1 MPEVLSQNEVDSL
14 LKALASGE
22 LSIEKVKSE
31 EDEKVKPY
39 DFTRPSKFS
48 KEQIRTIEMVH
59 ENFARGVS
67 NYMSARLRSF
77 VEISKASTDQITY
90 NEFTRSVTSPSFL
103 IIFTPQELN
112 GNVVIEIN
120 LKVIFSII
128 DRLLGGGGGLYQ
140 KFRPLTEIESSL
152 MKNEVVRILSILKD
166 AWSNIYSLTPEL
178 ISIENNPQFVQVTPA
193 NEMVVV
199 VTLDLKI
206 GEIEGFMNL
215 CWPSS
220 LLETIS
226 SKLYAE
232 SYFRQEKQTKENQS
246 SGSIVSLIQ
255 NAELDASV
263 EVGKA
268 TINLKDL
275 LDLEIGDVIMLE
287 RHVDEPV
294 SFYVNGKEKFKCTI
308 GTHKGFNA
316 AKIVGI
322 VNEEMDENAE

>member
-1 MPEVLSQNEVDSL
+1 MPDVLSQNEVDSL

-22 LSIEKVKSE
+22 LSAEEVKSE
-31 EDEKVKPY
+31 ENVKVKPY

-48 KEQIRTIEMVH
+48 KEQIRTLEMVH

-67 NYMSARLRSF
+67 NYLSARLRTF
-77 VEISKASTDQITY
+77 VDITKSSTDQITY
-90 NEFTRSVTSPSFL
+90 NEFTRSIASPSFL
-103 IIFTPQELN
+103 IIFTAQELN

-128 DRLLGGGGGLYQ
+128 DRLMGGGGGLYQ
-140 KFRPLTEIESSL
+140 KFRPLTDIELSL

-166 AWSNIYSLTPEL
+166 AWSNVYNFSPEL
-178 ISIENNPQFVQVTPA
+178 VSIENNPQFAQVTPS

-206 GEIEGFMNL
+206 GEIEGFMNF

-220 LLETIS
+220 LLEALS

-232 SYFRQEKQTKENQS
+232 SYFKQEKQIKDVHSKDTIQ
-246 SGSIVSLIQ
+246 SLIQ
-255 NAELDASV
+255 DAEVELSASIGKTTITLSDLIDLDA
-263 EVGKA
+263 
-268 TINLKDL
+268 
-275 LDLEIGDVIMLE
+275 GDVIMLE
-287 RHVDEPV
+287 KHLNEPA
-294 SFYVNGKEKFKCTI
+294 SLYVNGKEKFKCLI

-316 AKIVGI
+316 VKIAGIAK
-322 VNEEMDENAE
+322 EEIEEDDR